1 MNIVKIKQEIAYC
14 VEIEKSAEEFMIY
27 NYGHIFYK
35 VGEVWL
41 NIGSDKDIAD
51 KDIADKDIVVIYNT
65 NTIKKLNKAFKETN
79 GLIHEQLDL
88 F

>member
-14 VEIEKSAEEFMIY
+14 VEIEKSAEEFMIN

-41 NIGSDKDIAD
+41 NIDS
-51 KDIADKDIVVIYNT
+51 DKDIVVIYNT